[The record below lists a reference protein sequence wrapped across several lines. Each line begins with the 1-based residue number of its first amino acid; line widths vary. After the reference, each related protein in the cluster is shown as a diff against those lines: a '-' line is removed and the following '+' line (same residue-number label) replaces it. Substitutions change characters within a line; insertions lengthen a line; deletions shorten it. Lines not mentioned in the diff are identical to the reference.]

1 MRNIRNIIVSFSF
14 LLLATLA
21 GGFVFAQGME
31 GSVLFVAPHRL
42 IITPAQKSET
52 INVSNKSA
60 EARRYDLS
68 LVDQVMT
75 PEGVTQRADTGPY
88 SAKKLVD
95 YRPKRFTLKP
105 GDSQVVRVVV
115 SRPAGLGDG
124 DYHSHLMFREV
135 PLGRKDKEN
144 LPQEKTDVE
153 KTVTFEIR
161 TLYGLGVPII
171 VQQGKVASEI
181 AMGDPAIGSGGKGPV
196 LSVTFTRSGN
206 AEASGK
212 ISVEYVQ
219 GGKAVSVL
227 DPQWVRM
234 YREADKIS
242 KKFPLKLP
250 ANASG
255 GKLVVSLMRDESDP
269 KKTIKKEVAVK

>member
-1 MRNIRNIIVSFSF
+1 MRRFIMSLSF
-14 LLLATLA
+14 LLVAVMALA
-21 GGFVFAQGME
+21 GIAIAQGME

-42 IITPAQKSET
+42 IITPVEKSET
-52 INVSNKSA
+52 INVSNKSS
-60 EARRYDLS
+60 EARRYDLMV
-68 LVDQVMT
+68 VDQVMT
-75 PEGVTQRADTGPY
+75 PEGVTQRSDNGPY
-88 SAKKLVD
+88 SAKKMLD

-115 SRPAGLGDG
+115 TRPAGLGDG

-135 PLGRKDKEN
+135 PLGKKDKEN
-144 LPQEKTDVE
+144 LPQDAKAAD

-171 VQQGKVASEI
+171 VQQGKVAADI
-181 AMGDPAIGSGGKGPV
+181 DMGEASVGGGSKGHV

-206 AEASGK
+206 AEAAGK
-212 ISVEYVQ
+212 ISAEYVQ
-219 GGKAVSVL
+219 GGKAVSAL

-242 KKFPLKLP
+242 KKFDLKLP

>member
-1 MRNIRNIIVSFSF
+1 MRNIIVSFSF
-14 LLLATLA
+14 LLLAVLA
-21 GGFVFAQGME
+21 SGLVFAEGME

-42 IITPAQKSET
+42 IITPGEKSET
-52 INVSNKSA
+52 INVSNKSS

-75 PEGVTQRADTGPY
+75 PEGVTQRADNGPY
-88 SAKKLVD
+88 SAKKLLD

-115 SRPAGLGDG
+115 SRPAGLADG

-135 PLGRKDKEN
+135 PLGKKDKEN
-144 LPQEKTDVE
+144 LPQETKASD

-171 VQQGKVASEI
+171 VQQGKVAADI
-181 AMGDPAIGSGGKGPV
+181 DMGDPAVGSGGKGNV

-206 AEASGK
+206 AEAAGK
-212 ISVEYVQ
+212 ISAEYVQ

-242 KKFPLKLP
+242 KKFDLKLP

-255 GKLVVSLMRDESDP
+255 GKLIVSLTRDESDP
-269 KKTIKKEVAVK
+269 KKTIKKEVSVK